1 MKILVDADAC
11 PVKELI
17 VEGAKARGLAVVMVC
32 DNSHEIDD
40 GYSKVITV
48 DRGADSTD
56 VALVNLVKRGD
67 VVVTQDFGVAAM
79 ALSKGAAAISQ
90 NGMVYDNSNLD
101 RLLFERF
108 LGGKLRR
115 AGGRTRGP
123 KRRTRAQ
130 DEAFRQAFAALLDS
144 ILGKRLDSE

>member
-17 VEGAKARGLAVVMVC
+17 ASGAKARGLAVVMVC

-48 DRGADSTD
+48 DRGADSAD
-56 VALVNLVKRGD
+56 MALVNLVKRGD

-90 NGMVYDNSNLD
+90 NGMVYDDSNLD

-123 KRRTRAQ
+123 KRRAQAQ

-144 ILGKRLDSE
+144 ILG